1 MNTAS
6 ETNRLEGV
14 AADSWYLQGV
24 APRTIE
30 YSGRIFARHLRRGT
44 ILELG
49 PAEGSMTTYLEPFA
63 VGLTLVDGAE
73 TFCALLRSRFPQ
85 AEVIHSLFEEYTPD
99 KAFDS
104 IVLGHVLEHVLDP
117 VALLRQI
124 RGWLAPGG
132 RIYAAVPNSNSI
144 HRQAAVL
151 MGLLP
156 TEETLNPT
164 DIHHGHRR
172 VYNPQTFRG
181 DFLKAGLKI
190 EVNGGYWLKPV
201 SNSQLEHSW
210 TPPMLD
216 AFMALGERYPDI
228 AAELYII
235 ATA

>member
-1 MNTAS
+1 MNTES
-6 ETNRLEGV
+6 ESKRLDGV
-14 AADSWYLQGV
+14 ASDSWYVRGI

-30 YSGRIFARHLRRGT
+30 YSGRIFARHLRQGS
-44 ILELG
+44 ILEMG
-49 PAEGSMTTYLEPFA
+49 PAEGAMTTYLQPFA
-63 VGLTLVDGAE
+63 TSLTLVDGAE
-73 TFCALLRSRFPQ
+73 PFCTLLRARFPE
-85 AEVIHSLFEEYTPD
+85 AEVVHSLFEEYEPGR
-99 KAFDS
+99 KFDS
-104 IVLGHVLEHVLDP
+104 IVLGHVLEHVMDP
-117 VALLRQI
+117 VALLRLI

-132 RIYAAVPNSNSI
+132 RVFAAVPNSNSI

-156 TEETLNPT
+156 SEESLNPT

-190 EVNGGYWLKPV
+190 EVSGGYWLKPV
-201 SNSQLEHSW
+201 SNGQLEQSW
-210 TPPMLD
+210 SPAMLD

>member
-1 MNTAS
+1 MNAES
-6 ETNRLEGV
+6 ETKRLEGV

-30 YSGRIFARHLRRGT
+30 YSGRIFARHLRRGS

-49 PAEGSMTTYLEPFA
+49 PAEGSMTSYLEPFA
-63 VGLTLVDGAE
+63 TSLTLVDGAE
-73 TFCALLRSRFPQ
+73 AFCTLLRSRFPK
-85 AEVIHSLFEEYTPD
+85 AEVIHSLFEEYKPD
-99 KAFDS
+99 KTFDS
-104 IVLGHVLEHVLDP
+104 VVLGHVLEHVLDP

-132 RIYAAVPNSNSI
+132 RIFAAVPNSNSI

-156 TEETLNPT
+156 AEESLNPT

-201 SNSQLEHSW
+201 SNPQLEQSW

-235 ATA
+235 ATP